1 MKARIKKKEPEI
13 ISHEGKP
20 VAVILDIDDYR
31 EILERLEDA
40 DDLNI
45 LAYLRKQP
53 PRFKDLKDL
62 LKEYQ
67 PKRIS
72 KDEVFQAIEENREK
86 IKSYGV
92 RRLGLFGSLVRGE
105 ATEASDLDFVV
116 DLENHTFDAYMDL
129 KFFLEELF
137 ECEVDLVPADS
148 IKPGLRDA
156 ILGETIYAKG
166 L

>member
-1 MKARIKKKEPEI
+1 
-13 ISHEGKP
+13 
-20 VAVILDIDDYR
+20 
-31 EILERLEDA
+31 
-40 DDLNI
+40 
-45 LAYLRKQP
+45 
-53 PRFKDLKDL
+53 

-92 RRLGLFGSLVRGE
+92 RRLGIFGSLVRGE

-116 DLENHTFDAYMDL
+116 DLENHSFDAYMDL
-129 KFFLEELF
+129 KVFLEGLF